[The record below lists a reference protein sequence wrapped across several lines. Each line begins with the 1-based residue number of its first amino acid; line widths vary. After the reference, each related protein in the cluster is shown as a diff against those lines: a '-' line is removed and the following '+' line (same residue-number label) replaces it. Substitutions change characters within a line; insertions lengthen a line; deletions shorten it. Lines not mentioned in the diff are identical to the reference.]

1 MFLCVCD
8 NLFNADS
15 CYLVLTL
22 TPWSDTLSQKN
33 DNSNQ
38 ESKVCNTYRAL
49 TGKWNLNKLLVGNQ
63 NDFLHTMSALR
74 RVGFVTQLARPST
87 ILSAHLFSAL
97 SFDVLSFDRLL
108 VWQCRDKAPLHRGD
122 DADSY
127 TKVCVLRSGA
137 NRPVLL
143 GRGDC
148 VMGSSKLTDS
158 ACFWEDCLH
167 SLSVHSQISLC
178 SCCV

>member
-1 MFLCVCD
+1 M
-8 NLFNADS
+8 
-15 CYLVLTL
+15 LTL
-22 TPWSDTLSQKN
+22 WGDILSQNN

-38 ESKVCNTYRAL
+38 ESEVCNTYKVL
-49 TGKWNLNKLLVGNQ
+49 TAQWNLNKPLVGNQ
-63 NDFLHTMSALR
+63 NDSLPTMSALR
-74 RVGFVTQLARPST
+74 CVDFVTWVAQTGP
-87 ILSAHLFSAL
+87 ILSACLFSAL

-108 VWQCRDKAPLHRGD
+108 VWQYRDKAPLHRSN

-127 TKVCVLRSGA
+127 TKVRVLRSGS

-143 GRGDC
+143 GHGGC
-148 VMGSSKLTDS
+148 VTGSSKLTAS

-167 SLSVHSQISLC
+167 SLSIRSQVILC